1 MRKILLF
8 VGAVIAG
15 MSFSGAASAQGT
27 PFEGYY
33 LGGYL
38 SYSKVDVEFGET
50 GGGSVALKILS
61 PDVAGFGGGALIG
74 FGGTNGQYYGSIE
87 GHIGYDGA
95 QWDESFSDP
104 NFGTGTVDIEAQLN
118 FGFSGRFGLVM
129 ADRYLLY
136 GKLGYV
142 RTNTEL
148 SVQANL
154 NNFGAVSVS
163 DDEWFDGFRFGGG
176 LEGMVADNVAIRG
189 EYTYTI
195 YNDPDI
201 APGIEIDADQHLIL
215 LGVAYYF

>member
-50 GGGSVALKILS
+50 AGGSV
-61 PDVAGFGGGALIG
+61 DEDMDGFGGGALIG

-95 QWDESFSDP
+95 QWDESFSVP